1 MKQALLALAGF
12 GAVFCGMITVLAGTH
27 DPQLGLY
34 IEGLGDL
41 MGLNGLGIV
50 IYVACA

>member
-1 MKQALLALAGF
+1 MKQALLALSGF
-12 GAVFCGMITVLAGTH
+12 GAVSCGLITVLAGTH

-41 MGLNGLGIV
+41 MGLNGLGLV
-50 IYVACA
+50 IYALLA